1 MKKAAR
7 MGIID
12 FIRISIGRILMK
24 KLFPIALHF
33 NQPFISIV
41 EIDKHRESWNVC
53 GDRGQ
58 TEKKR
63 KNDIKELKK
72 ERKDKAPKQ
81 LVNLELD

>member
-1 MKKAAR
+1 MKKVAR

-12 FIRISIGRILMK
+12 FIRISIARILIK
-24 KLFPIALHF
+24 KLFPIHF
-33 NQPFISIV
+33 NQQFISIV

-72 ERKDKAPKQ
+72 ERKDKAPKR

>member
-1 MKKAAR
+1 MY
-7 MGIID
+7 
-12 FIRISIGRILMK
+12 
-24 KLFPIALHF
+24 
-33 NQPFISIV
+33 
-41 EIDKHRESWNVC
+41 